1 MFKTK
6 LMRGVE
12 TQAQITSISSKADG
26 SLGLRVNTPELSSE
40 EKVLF
45 MSLQNLKVRIT
56 IEPMGVDITDKA
68 KIEKGIDGKSP
79 SERLYNV
86 IYVYYKQINST
97 DDFEFFYRRNMENII
112 DTYKA
117 KLKKEY

>member
-1 MFKTK
+1 
-6 LMRGVE
+6 MRGVE